1 MDYAAELYRHCF
13 RDLVKDI
20 ARQYP
25 DNSEDTLKLEMEAIQ
40 KGLENKGLGP
50 LFGNILNKDTYYQF
64 LNNQEENITERRV
77 RVPYRDGADFSSI
90 RENGKVT
97 KDIVWILKRTVAK
110 YPKGENEQVHDRNS
124 YGQFEQLLKEIGFSD
139 REKQFFYYTDKDSPS
154 KAGENNKY
162 FCFNG
167 LVDNGDIIYSQSDQ
181 DNNCLFLNALEK
193 SNLQKMHEK
202 LKDLLKLYYKKKESE
217 SIQEMDIQKA
227 IEVTEYLSDLLP
239 VIDENS
245 KLKSE
250 EQLQE
255 ERIEVR
261 YAVLRKLLKNGKCN
275 NGKAIYEYL
284 KNILVKHYEDHILGK
299 MLLEIVCNQEE
310 FNEDQ
315 ILVILEGYFESL
327 GQYLEH
333 FKHKVEKY
341 RTECSKLQSNSYPMQ
356 LYRDMWEKVWN
367 DSVENR

>member
-1 MDYAAELYRHCF
+1 MDYAAELYEHWLRA
-13 RDLVKDI
+13 LVKDI
-20 ARQYP
+20 ARRYP
-25 DNSEDTLKLEMEAIQ
+25 DNSEDTLGAELEYIRKCLDD
-40 KGLENKGLGP
+40 KGVGS
-50 LFGNILNKDTYYQF
+50 LFECILNKDTFYQC
-64 LNNQEENITERRV
+64 LDCINNQEESITERRGL
-77 RVPYRDGADFSSI
+77 VPYRDGVDFSSI
-90 RENGKVT
+90 RDKVT

-110 YPKGENEQVHDRNS
+110 YPRGESEQVYDRNS
-124 YGQFEQLLKEIGFSD
+124 YGQFEQLLKEIGLSD
-139 REKQFFYYTDKDSPS
+139 GEKQFFYYTDKDSPS
-154 KAGENNKY
+154 KKWEDNKY

-181 DNNCLFLNALEK
+181 DNNYLFLNALEK

-227 IEVTEYLSDLLP
+227 IEVAEYLSDLLP

-255 ERIEVR
+255 ERIAVR
-261 YAVLRKLLKNGKCN
+261 YAVLKKLLMNGKYN
-275 NGKAIYEYL
+275 NGKSGYDYL
-284 KNILVKHYEDHILGK
+284 ENILVKHYEDYILGK

-315 ILVILEGYFESL
+315 ILVITEGYFDSL
-327 GQYLEH
+327 GQHLEH

-341 RTECSKLQSNSYPMQ
+341 RKECSKLQSNSYPIQ
-356 LYRDMWEKVWN
+356 LYRDMWEGIWK
-367 DSVENR
+367 SENR